1 MNKTKTYKIE
11 FYTGQVG
18 AVGKAGKVSEQLDA
32 LSKLSHCP
40 VITIS
45 TMSYEIRDLKK
56 HQGGS
61 YSGVFAK
68 YRTDDVPHAGSPN
81 GPERLLDLSE
91 HEGLIEKNYFLY
103 QATHEL
109 LIYQRNGNGSTTSKL
124 GKYFGEYMGETV
136 VFNPVLQP
144 EPTRRLLRSEAV
156 PVSVDLSI
164 ARPTSSDMYS
174 DDDWSDSIMSV
185 LAGAGGVR
193 LKLRITSDARSKNEE
208 DHHLLGRVKRA
219 VSGFVEGG
227 AATVARV
234 NVEEDGIKH
243 PIDLIADRLI
253 SSQEVEMSGRYPIP
267 QSMNSALRRARDEEK
282 DALAEI
288 FGANNDSLA

>member
-1 MNKTKTYKIE
+1 MSKTKHYKIE

-18 AVGKAGKVSEQLDA
+18 ADGKAGKISEKLDE
-32 LSKLSHCP
+32 LSGQSLCP
-40 VITIS
+40 VITIGS
-45 TMSYEIRDLKK
+45 MSYEIRDLRKL
-56 HQGGS
+56 HGGS

-81 GPERLLDLSE
+81 GPERPLDLSD

-103 QATHEL
+103 QAGREL

-124 GKYFGEYMGETV
+124 SRYFSDLMGETV

-144 EPTRRLLRSEAV
+144 EPTRRLLRTGAI

-164 ARPTSSDMYS
+164 ARPTNPEMFA
-174 DDDWSDSIMSV
+174 DDDWSDSILSV

-193 LKLRITSDARSKNEE
+193 LKLRITSDARSKDEE

-227 AATVARV
+227 VAKVARV
-234 NVEEDGIKH
+234 NVEEDGIRH
-243 PIDLIADRLI
+243 PIDLIADRLV
-253 SSQEVEMSGRYPIP
+253 SSQEVEMSGRYPIG
-267 QSMNSALRRARDEEK
+267 QSMNAALRRARDEET
-282 DALAEI
+282 DALEEI
-288 FGANNDSLA
+288 FGANNDSLT